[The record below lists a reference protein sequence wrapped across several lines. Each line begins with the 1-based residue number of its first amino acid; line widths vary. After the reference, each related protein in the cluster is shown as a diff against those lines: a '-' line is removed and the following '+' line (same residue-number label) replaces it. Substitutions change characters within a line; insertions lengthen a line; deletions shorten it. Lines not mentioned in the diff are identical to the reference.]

1 MGTIEFKDNG
11 TGKAVIYL
19 WIRALVLM
27 CIIIHVL
34 SLIYIAVHYAILA
47 ETLSEHDSKIFIF
60 QGILYFIVYPR

>member
-19 WIRALVLM
+19 WIRALVFM
-27 CIIIHVL
+27 CIII
-34 SLIYIAVHYAILA
+34 LIYIAVHYAILA